1 MDMTASIKK
10 HQDKIVEV
18 LQGSESKYK
27 AIKEGAWSPEMGVD
41 EKTYRTVKN
50 CISDIKVEIDVTAQ
64 HNTGPGKS
72 METKRE
78 AIRLTYVHNQA
89 LNARL
94 DQP

>member
-27 AIKEGAWSPEMGVD
+27 AIKEGAWSPETGVS
-41 EKTYRTVKN
+41 EQAYRTVKN
-50 CISDIKVEIDVTAQ
+50 CISDINVEIDLCAH

-72 METKRE
+72 VETKAE
-78 AIRLTYVHNQA
+78 VIRLRYVHNQA